1 MKIAQQVKQ
10 RRQALGISQE
20 ELAERIYVTR
30 QTVSNWETGKSYP
43 DIGSLIRLSDLFGVS
58 LDILLKGDLDEM
70 KEQISD
76 ADRKRFDRDSA
87 VYTVL
92 LIAAILSA
100 VPLAY
105 FFRWIGAGVW
115 LVLAAVMFYYSLR
128 VEKQKKAFD
137 IHTYREIVA
146 FSQGKWLDEIE
157 KARESGKRPYQQ
169 VLLAVACGAVAFA
182 VCLGMALLFKTLGA

>member
-20 ELAERIYVTR
+20 ELAERVYVTR

-105 FFRWIGAGVW
+105 FFRWIGAGMW

-128 VEKQKKAFD
+128 VEKQKKVFD

-146 FSQGKWLDEIE
+146 FSQGKRLDEIE

-169 VLLAVACGAVAFA
+169 VLLAVACGVIAFA

>member
-146 FSQGKWLDEIE
+146 FSQGKRLDEIE

>member
-146 FSQGKWLDEIE
+146 FSQGKRLDEIE

-169 VLLAVACGAVAFA
+169 VLLAVACGAIAFA